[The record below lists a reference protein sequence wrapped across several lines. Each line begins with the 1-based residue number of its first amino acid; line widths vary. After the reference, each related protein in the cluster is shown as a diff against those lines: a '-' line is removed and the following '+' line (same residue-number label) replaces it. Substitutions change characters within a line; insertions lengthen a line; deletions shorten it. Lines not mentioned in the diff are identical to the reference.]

1 MGDQRTN
8 QRHTAATDFMVVRLN
23 ERFAIFKLS
32 LAFRDGGNK
41 HFLAAAILEAELG
54 IPVAG

>member
-1 MGDQRTN
+1 
-8 QRHTAATDFMVVRLN
+8 MVVRLN